1 MSFLVIRSQRERQP
15 EQPVFLFVE
24 NPMEITAAR
33 VWRGGGDVLC
43 LRHVHLGGD
52 SCCFFRA
59 SCFSTCL
66 VRTLPQENL
75 APSFIRSKIAF
86 SPSRLMVVRFLRSTM
101 SLRPPRSWHAFLQLV
116 RSSATQGPMRVPS
129 TTSLRCDRV
138 STTEILNMFA
148 FVPKVKSQRACQNPV
163 SWCPSNLLN
172 PLVTGGAGNVCVE
185 ACRNQNRHLSRVET
199 S

>member
-101 SLRPPRSWHAFLQLV
+101 SLRPPRSRHAFLQLV
-116 RSSATQGPMRVPS
+116 RSSATQAPMRVPS

-138 STTEILNMFA
+138 STTEILNMMLLC
-148 FVPKVKSQRACQNPV
+148 R
-163 SWCPSNLLN
+163 SWIPQPAGQSHVGWSPSN
-172 PLVTGGAGNVCVE
+172 P
-185 ACRNQNRHLSRVET
+185 
-199 S
+199 